1 MKVQWSLTGGALAYD
16 GRLPT
21 LTTGDLRNATPS
33 GALPT
38 RGDRLMLPV
47 LGFPSPIP
55 FKCVGLT
62 TSIDSRF
69 GPVMR
74 IELEIA

>member
-1 MKVQWSLTGGALAYD
+1 MASAYE

-21 LTTGDLRNATPS
+21 LTTGDLRNATPA
-33 GALPT
+33 GMLPIK
-38 RGDRLMLPV
+38 GDRLMLPV
-47 LGFPSPIP
+47 IGFPSRVP

-62 TSIDSRF
+62 TSIDSQL
-69 GPVMR
+69 GLIMR